1 MMLRS
6 AKHFIV
12 MHVIPFRKEEF
23 IYDFSYFLF
32 TTVLQKNTLTEAEIN
47 RKQQL
52 KQLTD
57 KMTDIKSSY
66 YTQMY

>member
-1 MMLRS
+1 MTF
-6 AKHFIV
+6 HIF
-12 MHVIPFRKEEF
+12 F
-23 IYDFSYFLF
+23 F
-32 TTVLQKNTLTEAEIN
+32 TTVLQKHTLSETEIN

-57 KMTDIKSSY
+57 KITDIKSSY

>member
-1 MMLRS
+1 MTF
-6 AKHFIV
+6 HIF
-12 MHVIPFRKEEF
+12 F
-23 IYDFSYFLF
+23 YDCTS
-32 TTVLQKNTLTEAEIN
+32 KNNLSENEIN

-57 KMTDIKSSY
+57 KITDIKSSY

>member
-1 MMLRS
+1 MTF
-6 AKHFIV
+6 HIF
-12 MHVIPFRKEEF
+12 F
-23 IYDFSYFLF
+23 F
-32 TTVLQKNTLTEAEIN
+32 TTVLQKITLSETEIN

-57 KMTDIKSSY
+57 KITDIKSSY

>member
-1 MMLRS
+1 MTF
-6 AKHFIV
+6 HIF
-12 MHVIPFRKEEF
+12 F
-23 IYDFSYFLF
+23 F

-52 KQLTD
+52 KQL

>member
-1 MMLRS
+1 MTF
-6 AKHFIV
+6 HIF
-12 MHVIPFRKEEF
+12 F
-23 IYDFSYFLF
+23 F
-32 TTVLQKNTLTEAEIN
+32 TTVLQKNTLSKTEIN

-57 KMTDIKSSY
+57 KITDIKSSY

>member
-1 MMLRS
+1 MTF
-6 AKHFIV
+6 HIF
-12 MHVIPFRKEEF
+12 F
-23 IYDFSYFLF
+23 F
-32 TTVLQKNTLTEAEIN
+32 TTVLQKNTLTEAEII

-66 YTQMY
+66 YTHMY

>member
-1 MMLRS
+1 MTF
-6 AKHFIV
+6 HIF
-12 MHVIPFRKEEF
+12 F
-23 IYDFSYFLF
+23 F
-32 TTVLQKNTLTEAEIN
+32 TTVLQKNTLSETEIN

-57 KMTDIKSSY
+57 KIIDIKSSY

>member
-1 MMLRS
+1 S
-6 AKHFIV
+6 
-12 MHVIPFRKEEF
+12 E
-23 IYDFSYFLF
+23 
-32 TTVLQKNTLTEAEIN
+32 TEIN

-57 KMTDIKSSY
+57 KITDIKSSY

>member
-1 MMLRS
+1 MTFHIFFLRL
-6 AKHFIV
+6 
-12 MHVIPFRKEEF
+12 
-23 IYDFSYFLF
+23 YFK
-32 TTVLQKNTLTEAEIN
+32 KNNLSENEIN

-57 KMTDIKSSY
+57 KITDIKSSY

>member
-1 MMLRS
+1 MTF
-6 AKHFIV
+6 HIF
-12 MHVIPFRKEEF
+12 F
-23 IYDFSYFLF
+23 F
-32 TTVLQKNTLTEAEIN
+32 TTVLQKKNLSENEIN

-57 KMTDIKSSY
+57 KITDIKSSY